1 MIIKKTLDHLLKGNV
16 ILYPTDTSWG
26 IGGASD
32 NDMVVKKIFKI
43 KKRDDKKALICLV
56 SSIKMLE
63 NHVKNIPK
71 KLIKYIHSD
80 EPTTVIYQNPKGFS
94 PYLINSDDT
103 IALRLTKDKFCNEL
117 IEKFGKPLISTS
129 ANISGEKTPFN
140 FKAINKRIL
149 NDVDF
154 IVPLS
159 NNSLNQKVSRIVRLN
174 ELNEI
179 EFLRK

>member
-1 MIIKKTLDHLLKGNV
+1 MGLNLLVVISKIAILSSNDAPLTPKFRTFFLRMLLPSCNTL
-16 ILYPTDTSWG
+16 
-26 IGGASD
+26 
-32 NDMVVKKIFKI
+32 
-43 KKRDDKKALICLV
+43 
-56 SSIKMLE
+56 
-63 NHVKNIPK
+63 
-71 KLIKYIHSD
+71 D
-80 EPTTVIYQNPKGFS
+80 EPTTIIYQNPKGFS

>member
-43 KKRDDKKALICLV
+43 KKRNDKKALICLV

-71 KLIKYIHSD
+71 KLIKYI
-80 EPTTVIYQNPKGFS
+80 
-94 PYLINSDDT
+94 
-103 IALRLTKDKFCNEL
+103 
-117 IEKFGKPLISTS
+117 IS
-129 ANISGEKTPFN
+129 
-140 FKAINKRIL
+140 
-149 NDVDF
+149 
-154 IVPLS
+154 
-159 NNSLNQKVSRIVRLN
+159 
-174 ELNEI
+174 EI
-179 EFLRK
+179 GRAHV